1 VRWTEEKRAAV
12 SGVTLSTCHDW
23 NGTFAQTLA
32 VRPTPPDPAN
42 ALDHLVG
49 TVGGNLLGDFR
60 PCGVSD
66 AKRLY
71 DPVLNPNGLRCS
83 LYDFEAGQLGRDAR
97 GRARRLFDNVGIE
110 YGLTALKTHRISLDD
125 FLALNAAAGGFDG
138 DGVPSAARSQGDPVG
153 IDNAY
158 ATGLLN
164 SGGGGLSLIPIIN
177 QRAYVDTAPPGLA
190 ASIHDRLE
198 DFVIRARLIR
208 ANGAASNQV
217 IWTSAPVG
225 PVNLKALS
233 LDLAMRWL
241 DALTADP
248 APPSLAKVT
257 RLKPRDAVD
266 ACWTPQG
273 ERIDEPADPETNNR
287 CNGLYPLHSEPRMV
301 AGEPLGNDVFKCR
314 LAPPKRSDYGPAMSE
329 AQWRRL
335 GQVFLKGVCDY
346 RGDAPNRTA
355 FKGPLAVATPKRA
368 P

>member
-1 VRWTEEKRAAV
+1 
-12 SGVTLSTCHDW
+12 
-23 NGTFAQTLA
+23 
-32 VRPTPPDPAN
+32 
-42 ALDHLVG
+42 
-49 TVGGNLLGDFR
+49 
-60 PCGVSD
+60 
-66 AKRLY
+66 
-71 DPVLNPNGLRCS
+71 
-83 LYDFEAGQLGRDAR
+83 
-97 GRARRLFDNVGIE
+97 
-110 YGLTALKTHRISLDD
+110 
-125 FLALNAAAGGFDG
+125 
-138 DGVPSAARSQGDPVG
+138 
-153 IDNAY
+153 
-158 ATGLLN
+158 
-164 SGGGGLSLIPIIN
+164 
-177 QRAYVDTAPPGLA
+177 
-190 ASIHDRLE
+190 
-198 DFVIRARLIR
+198 
-208 ANGAASNQV
+208 V